1 MRDITTASSSSFR
14 WWRVSPCVA
23 CLTFL
28 LIFCCLLQECAQKPS
43 NGRLSWTTR
52 VSWYQNSQKHYGNS
66 VYHLHCP
73 QMLSLTFSK
82 SLLLLQFSLQV
93 SQNSVPILCVP
104 IRSKGWNGF
113 SKFRFSNFRRIF
125 EICFQLSRVV
135 VVLKAGVSVLFIIVH
150 FYRVVVVLKAGVSVL
165 FIIVHF

>member
-1 MRDITTASSSSFR
+1 
-14 WWRVSPCVA
+14 
-23 CLTFL
+23 
-28 LIFCCLLQECAQKPS
+28 
-43 NGRLSWTTR
+43 
-52 VSWYQNSQKHYGNS
+52 
-66 VYHLHCP
+66 
-73 QMLSLTFSK
+73 MLSLTFSK

-125 EICFQLSRVV
+125 EICFQLNRVVVVLKAGVSVLFIIKAGVSVLFIIKAGVSVLFIIV

-150 FYRVVVVLKAGVSVL
+150 F
-165 FIIVHF
+165 